1 MGATWT
7 FHSAG
12 QIVFGPGAVEQL
24 GGIATRMGLRSVQLI
39 SDPVLDS
46 AGIVEKVKKPLRE
59 AGIEVLLDLGG
70 EPEPTWQAAMAC
82 LAKAREW
89 RPDGIIGLGGGSNMD
104 LAKLTAKCLT
114 HGGEPGDYTGD
125 DRLPGP
131 IMPLVCIPTTAG
143 TGSEVSCADVYT
155 DPRQGIKLGSLSNHL
170 RPRLALVDP
179 LLTHSCPPKVTA
191 DSGIDALVHAIEA
204 FTAVD
209 NEAFPLPAGQRSCYQ
224 GRHPMGVAMAR
235 EAISLAGKHL
245 RRAVAKGSDADAR
258 SGMALAAV
266 YGGLA
271 FSNVGVALVH
281 ALEYAVA
288 SFVPVSHG
296 AGNGLLLPHVMRF
309 NMPGRERD
317 MVEIARLLGH
327 GELEPAAA
335 IDSVAALAAE
345 IGIPQRLRDLGARQD
360 MLAPMA
366 EKTLAMTR
374 ILRVNPRQPTVGDL
388 MAILQSAY

>member
-288 SFVPVSHG
+288 SFVAVSHG

>member
-24 GGIATRMGLRSVQLI
+24 GGIATRMGLRSVQLV

-114 HGGEPGDYTGD
+114 HGGEPGNYTGD

-209 NEAFPLPAGQRSCYQ
+209 NEGFPLPAGQRSCYQ
-224 GRHPMGVAMAR
+224 GRHPMGMAMAR

-245 RRAVAKGSDADAR
+245 RRAVAKGTDAEAR
-258 SGMALAAV
+258 SGMALAAM

-327 GELEPAAA
+327 GELEPARA
-335 IDSVAALAAE
+335 IDSVASLAAE
-345 IGIPQRLRDLGARQD
+345 IGIPQRLRDLGVSQD

>member
-24 GGIATRMGLRSVQLI
+24 GGIATRMGLRSVQLL

-245 RRAVAKGSDADAR
+245 RRAVAKGSDAVAR
-258 SGMALAAV
+258 SGMALGAV

>member
-12 QIVFGPGAVEQL
+12 QIVFGPGAINQL
-24 GGIATRMGLRSVQLI
+24 GEVATRLGVRSAQLI
-39 SDPVLDS
+39 SDGVLDK
-46 AGIVEKVKKPLRE
+46 AGIVEKARLPLRQ
-59 AGIEVLLDLGG
+59 AGIEVLVDLGG
-70 EPEPTWQAAMAC
+70 EPEPTWAAAMAC
-82 LAKAREW
+82 LGRARD
-89 RPDGIIGLGGGSNMD
+89 RKPDAIIGLGGGSNMD

-131 IMPLVCIPTTAG
+131 IMPLICIPTTAG

-155 DPRQGIKLGSLSNHL
+155 DHRQGIKLGSISNHL
-170 RPRLALVDP
+170 RPKVALIDP

-204 FTAVD
+204 YTAVD
-209 NEAFPLPAGQRSCYQ
+209 NERFPLPPGQKSCYQ

-235 EAISLAGKHL
+235 QAITLAGRYL
-245 RRAVAKGSDADAR
+245 ARAVSNGADSEAR
-258 SGMALAAV
+258 EGMALAAM

-288 SFVPVSHG
+288 SFVHVSHG

-309 NMPGRERD
+309 NKTGREKE
-317 MVEIARLLGH
+317 M
-327 GELEPAAA
+327 
-335 IDSVAALAAE
+335 AE
-345 IGIPQRLRDLGARQD
+345 IGEMLGLGTKGPDEAIDAIASLSRRIGIPPRLRDLGTNEN
-360 MLAPMA
+360 MLPAMA

-374 ILRVNPRQPTVGDL
+374 ILRVNPLQPTHDDL
-388 MAILQSAY
+388 MGILRAAF

>member
-24 GGIATRMGLRSVQLI
+24 GGIATRMGLRSVQLV

-224 GRHPMGVAMAR
+224 GRHPMGMAMAR

-245 RRAVAKGSDADAR
+245 RRAVAKGTDAEAR
-258 SGMALAAV
+258 SGMALAAM

-327 GELEPAAA
+327 GELEPARA
-335 IDSVAALAAE
+335 IDSVASLAAE
-345 IGIPQRLRDLGARQD
+345 IGIPQRLRDLGVSQD

>member
-46 AGIVEKVKKPLRE
+46 AGIVERVKKPLRE

-209 NEAFPLPAGQRSCYQ
+209 NEVFPLPAGQRSCYQ

-345 IGIPQRLRDLGARQD
+345 IGIPQRLRDLGVRQD

>member
-24 GGIATRMGLRSVQLI
+24 GGIATRMGLRSVQLV

-209 NEAFPLPAGQRSCYQ
+209 NEGFPLPAGQRSCYQ
-224 GRHPMGVAMAR
+224 GRHPMGMAMAR

-245 RRAVAKGSDADAR
+245 RRAVAKGTDAEAR
-258 SGMALAAV
+258 SGMALAAM

-309 NMPGRERD
+309 NLPGRERD

-327 GELEPAAA
+327 GELEPARA
-335 IDSVAALAAE
+335 IDSVASLAAE

-388 MAILQSAY
+388 MGILQSAY

>member
-24 GGIATRMGLRSVQLI
+24 GGIATRMGLRSVQLV
-39 SDPVLDS
+39 SDPILDS

-89 RPDGIIGLGGGSNMD
+89 RPDGIIGVGGGSNMD

-224 GRHPMGVAMAR
+224 GRHPMGMAMAR

-245 RRAVAKGSDADAR
+245 RRAVAKGTDAEAR
-258 SGMALAAV
+258 SGMALAAM

-309 NMPGRERD
+309 NLPGRERD

-327 GELEPAAA
+327 GELEPARA
-335 IDSVAALAAE
+335 IDSVASLAAE
-345 IGIPQRLRDLGARQD
+345 IGIPQRLRDLGVSQD